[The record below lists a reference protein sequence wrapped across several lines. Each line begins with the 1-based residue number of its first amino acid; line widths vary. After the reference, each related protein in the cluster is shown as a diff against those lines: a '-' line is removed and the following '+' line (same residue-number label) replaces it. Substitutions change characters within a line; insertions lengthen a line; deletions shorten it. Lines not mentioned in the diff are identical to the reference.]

1 MKSPTT
7 SVGFIDPD
15 GILNGSIQN
24 ERIRKTTTMTGKNAR
39 AMSTMTGSGDPALRR
54 GLSTFASTSHTTP
67 VTTAAMRSTAA
78 KSVNL
83 SSSPITA
90 MKSTGHATSRM
101 PLRVSVR
108 AEPLRAASQSQTM
121 IATLAAAATI
131 AIISQSRPPWFTL
144 RSLLKLKRRER
155 REDVSCDSRDRRLS
169 SEFEPSIFLSLAFS
183 AFSAFQP
190 WLLFH
195 LKDGEERLLRDFDVA
210 HLLHALL
217 ARLLLLEQLPLAG
230 DVAAVALGEH
240 VLPHRLDVFAGDDIR
255 PDGRLHRDVEHLAR
269 DEGAHA
275 RGELAAAEARG
286 LAVHDERQGVDAV
299 AVDEDVQAHH
309 VAGAEFPELVVEGGI
324 AARVALQLVE
334 EVHDDLGERHVVRE
348 DHLAADVL
356 HVHLRAPL
364 LLAQGHHGSYVLVR
378 HDDRGA
384 DDGLAGLVDA
394 ARVGQLRG
402 VVDFAHRA
410 VARLHLVHHGRCRG
424 DELHVVLALEPLL
437 DNVHVQQA
445 QEAAAEAEAQRLRG
459 LGLVAQ
465 ARIVQLQL
473 LQRIA
478 QRLVL
483 VRFDGGEAREHLR
496 LDLLEAGQ
504 RLGRGIVRE
513 GPRVA
518 HLRLLQFL

>member
-144 RSLLKLKRRER
+144 RSLLKLKRRE
-155 REDVSCDSRDRRLS
+155 DVSCDSRDRRLS

-269 DEGAHA
+269 DEAAHA

-309 VAGAEFPELVVEGGI
+309 VAGAEFPELVVERGV

-384 DDGLAGLVDA
+384 DDGLADLVDA
-394 ARVGQLRG
+394 GRIGQLRG
-402 VVDFAHRA
+402 VDDLAHRA

-437 DNVHVQQA
+437 DNVHVQEA

-465 ARIVQLQL
+465 ARIVPLQL
-473 LQRIA
+473 LQRIPH
-478 QRLVL
+478 RLGL
-483 VRFDGGEAREHLR
+483 VRFDGVQARGQLR
-496 LDLLEAGQ
+496 PD
-504 RLGRGIVRE
+504 VR
-513 GPRVA
+513 
-518 HLRLLQFL
+518 